1 MYENAKWIV
10 FRIILWFKN
19 KTNGDKEWSDVT
31 AAGET
36 ILWSCAGPPPFGSS
50 WVKRYCTFVKEQKI
64 LHMVTYDPKSFGKIV
79 SDDRFDAPR
88 CLSRPRVLIY
98 RVESSHSCVITSW
111 AGVFTWWHPWMK
123 SCVFVLSGWKRIC
136 HTQIL
141 REENDRHPGPPV
153 LPGDRDHRPVGQT
166 LQAGIPTSGSVF
178 RTERIRIWISV
189 PSVMRFK

>member
-1 MYENAKWIV
+1 MIRCNCGRWNDPVILCRSSSVRLQLGEEVLHLRQGTENPPHGHVRPQILRQDCEWRS
-10 FRIILWFKN
+10 FRC
-19 KTNGDKEWSDVT
+19 SPV
-31 AAGET
+31 
-36 ILWSCAGPPPFGSS
+36 PFPSP
-50 WVKRYCTFVKEQKI
+50 C
-64 LHMVTYDPKSFGKIV
+64 
-79 SDDRFDAPR
+79 
-88 CLSRPRVLIY
+88 VLIY
-98 RVESSHSCVITSW
+98 RVDSSHSCVITSW